1 MRFTTALVLYSVR
14 TELHMTIKIECVSHS
29 FWHAQKRLCQAR
41 FPQVSHTENTHTRWD
56 CLQTRTLLG
65 TLKTHMFSKIK
76 FKSCALFGTHIRR
89 TYLVRLTSRPR
100 TRIDTQNNAHIKRD
114 WLQHSHPIRHAQKRT
129 CQIKLLQVSH
139 YIQLTQKTYM
149 SSNITW
155 SPALYLARTKRT
167 CQVRMTS
174 HTMFSALRKRTCQLR
189 LTTSL
194 ILYSTRTERLPQVWY

>member
-14 TELHMTIKIECVSHS
+14 TELHLTIKIECVSHS
-29 FWHAQKRLCQAR
+29 FRHAQKRLCQAR

-129 CQIKLLQVSH
+129 CQIKWNCFKFRTIFSSH
-139 YIQLTQKTYM
+139 
-149 SSNITW
+149 
-155 SPALYLARTKRT
+155 
-167 CQVRMTS
+167 
-174 HTMFSALRKRTCQLR
+174 RKRTYQVISPEVPHSIRHARNAHVKWEWL
-189 LTTSL
+189 LTLCSARSENTH
-194 ILYSTRTERLPQVWY
+194 VN